1 LGLASSGGG
10 GGASNIDFGGGSAAA
25 KKAKKASSARRKA
38 RKGRHSQADAGDGM
52 PLFGELVMAPLAQVF
67 KDGGCKP
74 PAEADIALLG
84 LHSVSS

>member
-1 LGLASSGGG
+1 
-10 GGASNIDFGGGSAAA
+10 
-25 KKAKKASSARRKA
+25 
-38 RKGRHSQADAGDGM
+38 M